1 MDKYEKVIELAKRRG
16 FLWPSFEIYGSTAG
30 FWDFGPLGA
39 ALKRRIKET
48 WRDFYVIREGFYEI
62 ETPAMNIEDVFV
74 ASGHVDNFTDLMAEC
89 KKCGEAFKVDLG
101 LEKCPECGG
110 SLGDAYAFNLMF
122 KTSIGPGSK
131 RIGYLRPETAQGM
144 FVDFHRIL
152 RFYRDRLPFGVA
164 QMGKVYRNEI
174 SPRQGTLR
182 LREFTI
188 AEVEIFIDPRMNEH
202 PRFDEVKDI
211 MLRLYPA
218 KERVINGVDLEI
230 SVKDAVEKGI
240 IKHQLMGYHI
250 ALILQFLL
258 KIGLSPE
265 KIRFRQHKKDEIAH
279 YASDCWDA
287 EALTDRFG
295 WTEIVG
301 IANRGDYDLK
311 AHAKHSQTEMTVF
324 TPYEQPIMRER
335 TIIKPNV
342 RAIGIKFKD
351 KAAKIIEALR
361 TLEPDQF
368 KEGVIQV
375 GGEVIPL
382 TKDLVEYERVQEE
395 TCGEGV
401 TPHVIEPSYG
411 IDRIVYVLL
420 EHSFEEEMVEGEKRV
435 VLQLPPN
442 IAPVQGAVLP
452 LLSRDGLD
460 KRAREVEYSLRK
472 SGFLVDYDESGTIGR
487 RYRRHDEIGTP
498 FAITIDHQTLED
510 DTVTIRERDSMKQ
523 IRVPIEALSGV
534 MKKLISGDAIFE
546 NVGALI

>member
-1 MDKYEKVIELAKRRG
+1 MDKYERVIELAKRRG

-39 ALKRRIKET
+39 TLKRRIKET

-62 ETPAMNIEDVFV
+62 ETPTMNIEEVFV
-74 ASGHVDNFTDLMAEC
+74 ASGHVDNFTDLMVEC
-89 KKCGEAFKVDLG
+89 KKCGEAFKVDLA

-144 FVDFHRIL
+144 FVDFHRML

-164 QMGKVYRNEI
+164 QIGKVYRNEI

-188 AEVEIFIDPRMNEH
+188 AEVEIFIDPEMNEH
-202 PRFDEVKDI
+202 PRFDEVKDT
-211 MLRLYPA
+211 MLRLHPA
-218 KERVINGVDLEI
+218 QAINSCNLDI

-240 IKHQLMGYHI
+240 IKHQVMGYHI
-250 ALILQFLL
+250 ALIQQFLL

-265 KIRFRQHKKDEIAH
+265 KIRFRQHKKEEMAH

-342 RAIGIKFKD
+342 SAIGRKFKD
-351 KAAKIIEALR
+351 RAAKIIEALR
-361 TLEPDQF
+361 ALSPDQF

-375 GGEVIPL
+375 GDEIIPL

-395 TCGEGV
+395 ICGEGII
-401 TPHVIEPSYG
+401 PHVIEPSYG

-420 EHSFEEEMVEGEKRV
+420 EHSFEEETVESEKRV
-435 VLQLPPN
+435 VLRLPPN

-460 KRAREVEYSLRK
+460 KRAREIESSLRK
-472 SGFLVDYDESGTIGR
+472 SGFLIDYDESGTIGR

-523 IRVPIEALSGV
+523 IRVPIEDLSSV
-534 MKKLISGDAIFE
+534 MKKLIAGEAIFE
-546 NVGALI
+546 NVGVLI

>member
-1 MDKYEKVIELAKRRG
+1 MDKYERIIELAKRRG

-39 ALKRRIKET
+39 ALKRRITEI

-62 ETPAMNIEDVFV
+62 ETPTMNIEDVFV
-74 ASGHVDNFTDLMAEC
+74 ASGHVDNFTDLMVEC
-89 KKCGEAFKVDLG
+89 KKCGEAFKVDFA

-144 FVDFHRIL
+144 FIDFHRIL

-164 QMGKVYRNEI
+164 QIGKVYRNEI

-188 AEVEIFIDPRMNEH
+188 AEVEIFIDPKMNDH
-202 PRFDEVKDI
+202 PRFDEVMDT
-211 MLRLYPA
+211 MLRLCPA
-218 KERVINGVDLEI
+218 KEQVVGGGDLEL
-230 SVKDAVEKGI
+230 SVKDAVKKGI
-240 IKHQLMGYHI
+240 IKQQLMGYHI
-250 ALILQFLL
+250 ALIQRFLL
-258 KIGLSPE
+258 EIGFSPE
-265 KIRFRQHKKDEIAH
+265 KIRFRQHKKEEIAH
-279 YASDCWDA
+279 YAIDCWDA

-301 IANRGDYDLK
+301 IADRGGYDLK
-311 AHAKHSQTEMTVF
+311 AHAEHSQTEMTVF
-324 TPYEQPIMRER
+324 TPYEQPITRER

-342 RAIGIKFKD
+342 RAIGLKFKD
-351 KAAKIIEALR
+351 KSAKIIEALR
-361 TLEPDQF
+361 TLRPDQF

-375 GGEVIPL
+375 GDDVIPL
-382 TKDLVEYERVQEE
+382 TKDLVEYELVQEE
-395 TCGEGV
+395 VCGEGV

-420 EHSFEEEMVEGEKRV
+420 EHSFEEETTEGEKRV
-435 VLQLPPN
+435 VLRLPPN

-460 KRAREVEYSLRK
+460 KRAREIERSLRK
-472 SGFLVDYDESGTIGR
+472 SGLLVDYDESGTIGR
-487 RYRRHDEIGTP
+487 RYRRHDEVGTP

-523 IRVPIEALSGV
+523 IRVPIESLSGV
-534 MKKLISGDAIFE
+534 MKKLIAGDAIFE

>member
-1 MDKYEKVIELAKRRG
+1 MDKYERVIELAKRRG

-62 ETPAMNIEDVFV
+62 ETPAMNIEEVFV
-74 ASGHVDNFTDLMAEC
+74 ASGHVENFTDLMVEC
-89 KKCGEAFKVDLG
+89 KKCGEAFKVDLA

-152 RFYRDRLPFGVA
+152 RFYRDKLPFGVA
-164 QMGKVYRNEI
+164 QIGKVYRNEI

-218 KERVINGVDLEI
+218 KEQVINKFDLEI

-250 ALILQFLL
+250 ALIQQFLL

-324 TPYEQPIMRER
+324 TPYEQPIVRER
-335 TIIKPNV
+335 IIIKPNV
-342 RAIGIKFKD
+342 SAIGRKFKD
-351 KAAKIIEALR
+351 RAAKIIEALR
-361 TLEPDQF
+361 TLRPDQF

-375 GGEVIPL
+375 GAETIPL

-395 TCGEGV
+395 IYGEGV
-401 TPHVIEPSYG
+401 IPHVIEPSYG

-420 EHSFEEEMVEGEKRV
+420 EHSFEEETIEGEKRV
-435 VLQLPPN
+435 VLRLPPN

-460 KRAREVEYSLRK
+460 KRAREIECSLRK

-510 DTVTIRERDSMKQ
+510 DTLTIRERDSMKQ

-534 MKKLISGDAIFE
+534 MKKLIAGDAIFE
-546 NVGALI
+546 NVGTLI